1 MLDILV
7 VNPYQSMEV
16 IRRNGNKMN
25 YKNKNIIVIGGSSGI
40 GRGIASSYIDKGANV
55 CITGTRDSINDYD
68 EEISDNIKKCIYK
81 KLDLSEHE
89 NLEKLSLPFNDINTL
104 VCSQGIV
111 AYNQKEFEME
121 TFKKVV
127 DLNLNS
133 VTASCTFFHQN
144 LSKNN
149 GSIVIIGSG
158 ASFHAVRGN
167 PAYSAS
173 KGGLLTLIKTL
184 AEAWARDGIRV
195 NGIAPGYVATKL
207 TEVTFRNEKRYENS
221 LKSIPLRRWGS
232 PEDMGEVCCFLSSEE
247 ASYITGQM
255 LTVDGGM
262 SLS

>member
-1 MLDILV
+1 MQAILV
-7 VNPYQSMEV
+7 VNRYLLMEV
-16 IRRNGNKMN
+16 IQHNKNKMN
-25 YKNKNIIVIGGSSGI
+25 FKNKNIIVIGGSSGI

-55 CITGTRDSINDYD
+55 CITGTRDKLDDYD
-68 EEISDNIKKCIYK
+68 EETSENIKKCVYQ
-81 KLDLSEHE
+81 KLDLSNHD
-89 NLEKLSLPFNDINTL
+89 NLQKFSFPFDDINTL

-111 AYNQKEFEME
+111 AYNQKEFEMD
-121 TFKKVV
+121 TFKKVI

-133 VTASCTFFHQN
+133 VMASCTFFKQN

-158 ASFHAVRGN
+158 ASFHAVKGN

-184 AEAWARDGIRV
+184 AEAWAKDGIRV

-207 TEVTFRNEKRYENS
+207 TEVTFKNEKRYENS
-221 LKSIPLRRWGS
+221 IKSIPLRRWGY
-232 PEDMGEVCCFLSSEE
+232 PHDMGEVCCFLSSEG
-247 ASYITGQM
+247 ASYVTGQM
-255 LTVDGGM
+255 LSVDGGM

>member
-7 VNPYQSMEV
+7 VNLYQSMEV

-133 VTASCTFFHQN
+133 VMASCTFFHQN

-158 ASFHAVRGN
+158 ASFHAGRGN

-207 TEVTFRNEKRYENS
+207 TEVTFGNEKRYENS

-247 ASYITGQM
+247 ASYVTGQM

>member
-1 MLDILV
+1 MCIRDRDKNQILDKLKKINYPGFNRDIVSFGMVKDVVIDQSTITIILAISSS
-7 VNPYQSMEV
+7 NEE
-16 IRRNGNKMN
+16 K
-25 YKNKNIIVIGGSSGI
+25 KNQLVQ
-40 GRGIASSYIDKGANV
+40 
-55 CITGTRDSINDYD
+55 
-68 EEISDNIKKCIYK
+68 EISDNIKKCIYK

-133 VTASCTFFHQN
+133 VMASCTFFHQN

-207 TEVTFRNEKRYENS
+207 TEVTFGNEKRYENS

-247 ASYITGQM
+247 ASYVTGQM

>member
-1 MLDILV
+1 MC
-7 VNPYQSMEV
+7 
-16 IRRNGNKMN
+16 IRDRSNH
-25 YKNKNIIVIGGSSGI
+25 
-40 GRGIASSYIDKGANV
+40 
-55 CITGTRDSINDYD
+55 DS
-68 EEISDNIKKCIYK
+68 
-81 KLDLSEHE
+81 
-89 NLEKLSLPFNDINTL
+89 LEKLSLPFEDINTL

-111 AYNQKEFEME
+111 AYDQKEFEME
-121 TFKKVV
+121 TFKKVI

-133 VTASCTFFHQN
+133 VMASCTFFHQN

-149 GSIVIIGSG
+149 ASIVIIGSG
-158 ASFHAVRGN
+158 ASFHAVKGN

-207 TEVTFRNEKRYENS
+207 TKVTFGNEKRYENS
-221 LKSIPLRRWGS
+221 LKGIPLKRWGS
-232 PEDMGEVCCFLSSEE
+232 SQEMGEVCCFLSSEG